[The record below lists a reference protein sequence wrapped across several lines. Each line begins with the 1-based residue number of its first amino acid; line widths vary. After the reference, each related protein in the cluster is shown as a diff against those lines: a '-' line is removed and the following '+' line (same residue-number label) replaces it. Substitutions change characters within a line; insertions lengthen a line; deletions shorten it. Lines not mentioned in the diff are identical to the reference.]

1 MYNELL
7 KIGDFTLYSY
17 GLMMGLGIIC
27 AILLTEYR
35 AGRNGL
41 KADAI
46 FYLAV
51 WGVIGGFAGSKL
63 LYFITELPQIIK
75 NPSIILNFS
84 QGFVVYGAI
93 IGGIA
98 GGAIYLRIAGLPFL
112 PYFDLVMPS
121 VALAQGI
128 GRIGCFLAGCCYGRE
143 TDAWYGIV
151 FPHSDIAPEG
161 VKLIPTQLFSSIL
174 DFFHFG
180 ILIVIGRKAKKNGI
194 VGACYL
200 LFYGLGRFAV
210 EQLRDDPRGNIGFLS
225 TSQFISLFWIFIG
238 AGLLLWTKIKGSTIQ
253 KQV

>member
-7 KIGDFTLYSY
+7 RIGNLTLYSY
-17 GLMMGLGIIC
+17 GLMMGLGIIS

-35 AGRNGL
+35 AKRKGL
-41 KADAI
+41 KADSI
-46 FYLAV
+46 FYLAI

-63 LYFITELPQIIK
+63 LYFITELPRIIK
-75 NPSIILNFS
+75 DPSIILNFS
-84 QGFVVYGAI
+84 EGFVVYGAI

-98 GGAIYLRIAGLPFL
+98 GGAIYLRIAKLKFL

-128 GRIGCFLAGCCYGRE
+128 GRIGCFLAGCCYGKE

-174 DFFHFG
+174 DFLHFI
-180 ILIVIGRKAKKNGI
+180 ILIIIAGKTKKNGM

-200 LFYGLGRFAV
+200 LFYGLGRFAI
-210 EQLRDDPRGNIGFLS
+210 EMLRDDPRGNIGILS
-225 TSQFISLFWIFIG
+225 TSQFISLFWIIIG
-238 AGLLLWTKIKGSTIQ
+238 AVLLLWTKWKGSSVRQEI
-253 KQV
+253 